1 MIPDLAPA
9 LSGPL
14 AFARECLV
22 PADDGRPAIPCAA
35 LCEAETLAAIAT
47 PFTER
52 LSRQERQAS
61 FSMWS
66 QYYFARLIYPVLGAS
81 LLLGRDLPVRAE
93 DMALIL
99 GPDGAPAAFR
109 IAHAGRPCAQPQ
121 SCSRFAGL
129 LRGHLEPIV
138 QALSEASGASPRL
151 FWCNAGIRC
160 DHVLRLLEGQA
171 DTAPAQ
177 RLLFGLPHWAEEE
190 GAEEEGAEEAGAEA
204 AWANPLPQTVRHVEE
219 EGTPAVRRRVCCLRY
234 RLAGFE
240 AGCPSCPLP
249 AVRKRHLH

>member
-1 MIPDLAPA
+1 MIPDFAPA
-9 LSGPL
+9 LAGPL
-14 AFARECLV
+14 AFARDCLV
-22 PADDGRPAIPCAA
+22 PPDDARPAIPCAM
-35 LCEAETLAAIAT
+35 LCEAGTLADIAA
-47 PFTER
+47 PLAGRFP
-52 LSRQERQAS
+52 RQERQAS

-81 LLLGRDLPVRAE
+81 LLLGRDLPSRAE

-109 IAHAGRPCAQPQ
+109 IADAGRPCAQPQ
-121 SCSRFAGL
+121 GCRRFAGL

-160 DHVLRLLEGQA
+160 DHVLRLLQGQV

-177 RLLFGLPHWAEEE
+177 RLLFGLPHWAEE
-190 GAEEEGAEEAGAEA
+190 GSEA
-204 AWANPLPQTVRHVEE
+204 ARTNPLPQTVRQVDED
-219 EGTPAVRRRVCCLRY
+219 GTPAVRRRVCCLRY
-234 RLAGFE
+234 RLAEFE
-240 AGCPSCPLP
+240 TGCPSCPLP

>member
-9 LSGPL
+9 LVGPL
-14 AFARECLV
+14 AFAQDCLV
-22 PADDGRPAIPCAA
+22 LADDGRPAIPCAA
-35 LCEAETLAAIAT
+35 LCEAETLAEIAA
-47 PFTER
+47 PFTDR
-52 LSRQERQAS
+52 LSQQERQAS

-81 LLLGRDLPVRAE
+81 LLLGRDLPARVE

-99 GPDGAPAAFR
+99 APDGAPAAFR
-109 IAHAGRPCAQPQ
+109 IAHAGQPSAQPRG
-121 SCSRFAGL
+121 CGRFAAL

-138 QALSEASGASPRL
+138 QALSEASGASARL

-190 GAEEEGAEEAGAEA
+190 GAEAT
-204 AWANPLPQTVRHVEE
+204 WTNPLPQTVRHVEE
-219 EGTPAVRRRVCCLRY
+219 DGTPAVRRRVCCLRY